1 MSMVTIFFIGIEC
14 LATILNRKVEVSLND
29 QTTNNLRSAKERIFD
44 YFNGDRDHWI
54 HFFQS
59 HLVKIESVTIVQ
71 ALQLKC

>member
-1 MSMVTIFFIGIEC
+1 MTKPQVTLKRQKKGFWI
-14 LATILNRKVEVSLND
+14 ILL
-29 QTTNNLRSAKERIFD
+29 
-44 YFNGDRDHWI
+44 GDTDHWI